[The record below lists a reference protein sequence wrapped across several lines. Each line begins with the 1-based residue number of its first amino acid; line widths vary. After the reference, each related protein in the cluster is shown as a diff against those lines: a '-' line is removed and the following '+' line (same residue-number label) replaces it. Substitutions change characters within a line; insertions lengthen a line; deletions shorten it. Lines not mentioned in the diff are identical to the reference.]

1 MKQARTD
8 YQNSDRHG
16 KKMWCL
22 SKQHGHHW
30 SGLLFSWGKLS
41 SEQKSILL
49 SQIMPLPCSWGDGRG
64 EVTESTIILEHSDS
78 SPDHWAVGQELS
90 PWSSLFSALM
100 LILHSR
106 PSLRKKNLISA
117 GSHLCSWS
125 SLWLPDHLKPGSW
138 TLLKWLSM
146 NFFWLSDPR
155 VYSMSSFP
163 LMVLYMGG
171 RTNHSG
177 FISPALQMGGLM

>member
-1 MKQARTD
+1 
-8 YQNSDRHG
+8 
-16 KKMWCL
+16 MWCL

-163 LMVLYMGG
+163 LMVL
-171 RTNHSG
+171 
-177 FISPALQMGGLM
+177 